1 MYTFLPWG
9 CSLFEDQILLNHGNE
24 ILRLAAGLSALVFAI
39 HPLGVEPVAW
49 ASARSEILATLFSL
63 CSVLSYLQAVRMD
76 EPNRRRAQ
84 WMTLS
89 VFTYC
94 LSLLSGMSGI
104 ALPGVLLVLDV
115 YPLGR
120 FAGAGNWLSPEAG
133 RLYKEKIPYL
143 LIALVGFVVALIA
156 SNAESFVGETFGE
169 PAMTEIAL
177 VPRRSGFSFLESV
190 CTVRFVSRLRAAG
203 MGSGLKRVRFPS
215 SQYLALFHPQTLA
228 GVAGDL
234 DLLLNASLAHSQQS
248 FSWLGNV
255 GRSPRLFVLHS
266 LGGFDRCCRD
276 GLLAGLCEWSYQT
289 LAFVCGRRSERD
301 DFVWAGRSNLGSD
314 AAMA

>member
-1 MYTFLPWG
+1 
-9 CSLFEDQILLNHGNE
+9 
-24 ILRLAAGLSALVFAI
+24 
-39 HPLGVEPVAW
+39 
-49 ASARSEILATLFSL
+49 
-63 CSVLSYLQAVRMD
+63 
-76 EPNRRRAQ
+76 
-84 WMTLS
+84 MTLS

-115 YPLGR
+115 YPLGGLPR
-120 FAGAGNWLSPEAG
+120 AGNWLSPEAG

-143 LIALVGFVVALIA
+143 LIALVGVVVALIA
-156 SNAESFVGETFGE
+156 SDAESFMGETFGE

-177 VPRRSGFSFLESV
+177 VHCRSCFSFLESV

-215 SQYLALFHPQTLA
+215 SQYLPLFDPQTLA

-234 DLLLNASLAHSQQS
+234 DLLLNASLAHSQTIVLS
-248 FSWLGNV
+248 RLEMLAG
-255 GRSPRLFVLHS
+255 SPRLFVLHS

-276 GLLAGLCEWSYQT
+276 ALLAGLYEWSYPT

-301 DFVWAGRSNLGSD
+301 DFVWAGRPNLGSD
-314 AAMA
+314 AGMA